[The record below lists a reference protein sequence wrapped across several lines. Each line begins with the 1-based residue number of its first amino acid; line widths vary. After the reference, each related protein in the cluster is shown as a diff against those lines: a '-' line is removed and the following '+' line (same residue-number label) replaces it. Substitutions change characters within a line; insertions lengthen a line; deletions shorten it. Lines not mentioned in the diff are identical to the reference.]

1 MLDVAVN
8 VAEIDLVTA
17 LNAVTTNPMR
27 MLGIND
33 RGLIK
38 ENYYADL
45 AVFDDR
51 FDTKAVYINGKE
63 FAFR

>member
-1 MLDVAVN
+1 M
-8 VAEIDLVTA
+8 
-17 LNAVTTNPMR
+17 NAATINPMK

-51 FDTKAVYINGKE
+51 FNTQTTYLDGKE
-63 FAFR
+63 FAFQKK

>member
-1 MLDVAVN
+1 
-8 VAEIDLVTA
+8 
-17 LNAVTTNPMR
+17 

-33 RGLIK
+33 RALIK

-51 FDTKAVYINGKE
+51 FNTKAVYIDGKE
-63 FAFR
+63 FPIR

>member
-1 MLDVAVN
+1 MK
-8 VAEIDLVTA
+8 
-17 LNAVTTNPMR
+17 

-51 FDTKAVYINGKE
+51 FENKATYINGKE
-63 FAFR
+63 WKR